1 MWTLLVLLY
10 LGHNFQSG
18 SALDLKSGVF
28 VLDHDASLGRVTCA
42 IAAVDEEVVA
52 TTHVVGAIWI
62 QVEAV
67 FHAFVGVHVSEG
79 VDAPRHRTDV
89 LFALQWV

>member
-1 MWTLLVLLY
+1 M
-10 LGHNFQSG
+10 
-18 SALDLKSGVF
+18 
-28 VLDHDASLGRVTCA
+28 
-42 IAAVDEEVVA
+42 DEEVVA

-89 LFALQWV
+89 LLALDWV